1 MKNNKKILTGLLIV
15 GGLKKYLDFKEADEI
30 KREKQLLE
38 TRLEKI
44 QVYFDVLRSYSLR
57 KVYYCWF
64 SLISGGTLR

>member
-44 QVYFDVLRSYSLR
+44 QVYFDVLR
-57 KVYYCWF
+57 YYF
-64 SLISGGTLR
+64 IMKMVEAIEEISENM